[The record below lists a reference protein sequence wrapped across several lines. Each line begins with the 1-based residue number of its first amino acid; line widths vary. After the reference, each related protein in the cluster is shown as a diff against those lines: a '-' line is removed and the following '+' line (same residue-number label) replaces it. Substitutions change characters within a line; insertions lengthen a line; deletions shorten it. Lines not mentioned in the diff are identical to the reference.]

1 MKGFIEVNIIY
12 RESTDKML
20 VNIKEIVSVKESFS
34 IYRESETSYMV
45 LKDNRKFDL
54 EESYEEIKQKIKE
67 ATEPKL
73 MIDKDGNFKEIK

>member
-1 MKGFIEVNIIY
+1 MKEFIEVRIIY

-34 IYRESETSYMV
+34 VYREGETSYMV

-54 EESYEEIKQKIKE
+54 EETYEEIKQKIKQAQE
-67 ATEPKL
+67 QK
-73 MIDKDGNFKEIK
+73 

>member
-12 RESTDKML
+12 RESRDKML
-20 VNIKEIVSVKESFS
+20 VNIKEIVTVKESQS
-34 IYRESETSYMV
+34 VYRQDDTSYIV

-54 EESYEEIKQKIKE
+54 ETTYEEIKQKIKE

-73 MIDKDGNFKEIK
+73 MIDENGNLKEIG